1 MKEKGVFLVTERDRS
16 GLGSLP
22 GADVC
27 EYPQMQGAQVWILFS
42 SNGKFLKGLES
53 GIVQFRFQGDHLQ
66 K

>member
-1 MKEKGVFLVTERDRS
+1 
-16 GLGSLP
+16 
-22 GADVC
+22 
-27 EYPQMQGAQVWILFS
+27 MQGAQVWILFS